1 MPFDFR
7 RSENAATIWPCQLY
21 LLPLAF
27 EFCEGGTCGD
37 ARPSADNKSVSCP
50 QSDKCAAGGC
60 YCQLFKRRKN
70 SPDTTPWDI
79 AHEDHAG
86 KTKYRPAD
94 LDYKCFCVKPI
105 LEGELTSDGVT
116 YKVRYQLCGL
126 GSCGKVDVEVV
137 DPNGK
142 HHEIKCTGNCEGE
155 CKCTLSRLQV
165 AGGGWFKPE
174 NAKWDL
180 VAKADTQVRHD
191 DRYIYRC
198 FCLK

>member
-1 MPFDFR
+1 MPTL
-7 RSENAATIWPCQLY
+7 SS
-21 LLPLAF
+21 PLAF

-94 LDYKCFCVKPI
+94 LEYKCFCVKPI

-155 CKCTLSRLQV
+155 CKCTLFRLQV
-165 AGGGWFKPE
+165 AGGGGFKPE

-180 VAKADTQVRHD
+180 AAKADTQVRHD